1 MARLRLSHTKL
12 KAHLFRFGLIN
23 NHNCILCKI
32 PEDIDHYLLNC
43 HSFHSHRCELRQE
56 LINMNKDIKYR
67 NITRWGG
74 GNTDKLVK
82 EMIAKAEERYIRN
95 TGKASDI

>member
-1 MARLRLSHTKL
+1 
-12 KAHLFRFGLIN
+12 
-23 NHNCILCKI
+23 
-32 PEDIDHYLLNC
+32 
-43 HSFHSHRCELRQE
+43 
-56 LINMNKDIKYR
+56 MNKDIKYR